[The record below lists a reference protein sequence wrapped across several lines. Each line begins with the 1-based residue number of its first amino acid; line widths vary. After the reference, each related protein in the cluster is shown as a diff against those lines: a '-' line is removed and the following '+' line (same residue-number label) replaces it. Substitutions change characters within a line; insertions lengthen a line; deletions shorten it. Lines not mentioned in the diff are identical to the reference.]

1 MDKLKQIQ
9 VSNLPELLSKL
20 TGHYVTIDTIRV
32 SKQGNISFNSNSLI
46 EHTGIMKN
54 TYERFELSSFNC
66 GFTSLVQDVYWVSV
80 NFSFTYKSGSSNGTK
95 FTDVFYHMKTNTWS
109 LSPLI

>member
-1 MDKLKQIQ
+1 MENLKQIQ

-20 TGHYVTIDTIRV
+20 TGYYVTVDTIRV
-32 SKQGNISFNSNSLI
+32 SKQGHISFNSNSLI

-54 TYERFELSSFNC
+54 IYERFELSSFNC
-66 GFTSLVQDVYWVSV
+66 GFTSLNQDVYWVSV
-80 NFSFTYKSGSSNGTK
+80 NFSFTYLSGGSNGTK
-95 FTDVFYHMKTNTWS
+95 LTDVFYHMKTNTWS